1 MRVFFCPLALFLFFR
16 LYLIRDKINYT
27 EKGNKMT
34 KHEFNIICG
43 ELLIDESIAL
53 ENEDLR
59 DILKQVKNP
68 LISSSQAID
77 LVRNCLIN
85 NF

>member
-1 MRVFFCPLALFLFFR
+1 MSL
-16 LYLIRDKINYT
+16 N
-27 EKGNKMT
+27 
-34 KHEFNIICG
+34 EFSSICG

-53 ENEDLR
+53 ENEELR
-59 DILKQVKNP
+59 AILKQVNKGPNP
-68 LISSSQAID
+68 LISSPQAIE

>member
-1 MRVFFCPLALFLFFR
+1 
-16 LYLIRDKINYT
+16 
-27 EKGNKMT
+27 MT

-59 DILKQVKNP
+59 DILKQVNKGHNP

-85 NF
+85 NS

>member
-1 MRVFFCPLALFLFFR
+1 
-16 LYLIRDKINYT
+16 
-27 EKGNKMT
+27 MT

-85 NF
+85 NS